1 MGAVEACD
9 WDRVREPAPSAASR
23 GGLACVL
30 AGVVAASAAVA
41 AAGEAS
47 RPGALFARAVD
58 VPISSVLRVSEIE
71 VDRAVVGVFG
81 RYERDGTAVAAIV
94 GERGD
99 QVARLGRAD
108 DAWFAGIVDLHA
120 DGRLTSRRQTPRRL
134 RSAGLRRPALV
145 LLTRHEEA
153 VAPDPRMGSLG
164 SRGAGIRR
172 EEHLFL
178 IKLHGTMRVLL
189 NLETKHRS
197 EDGYGGHDVGNLALR
212 QRDGKTFLE
221 GVRQD
226 RLPASRARCL
236 EPEPYPVRFELTGY
250 GFRELSVAPQQPPCG

>member
-1 MGAVEACD
+1 MGAVEGGD
-9 WDRVREPAPSAASR
+9 SVRVGDPAPSAASR

-47 RPGALFARAVD
+47 RPEALFARAVD
-58 VPISSVLRVSEIE
+58 VPISSVLKVSEIE
-71 VDRAVVGVFG
+71 VDRAVVGVLG
-81 RYERDGTAVAAIV
+81 RYERDGSAVAAIV
-94 GERGD
+94 GGSGD

-108 DAWFAGIVDLHA
+108 DAWFAGIVDLQA

-145 LLTRHEEA
+145 FFTRAEEA
-153 VAPDPRMGSLG
+153 IARDPRMGSVG

-172 EEHLFL
+172 ETHIFL
-178 IKLHGTMRVLL
+178 VELDGSMRVLL
-189 NLETKHRS
+189 DLETAHRS
-197 EDGYGGHDVGNLALR
+197 EDGFGGHDVGGLALR
-212 QRDGKTFLE
+212 QWDGKTYLE

-236 EPEPYPVRFELTGY
+236 EPEPYPVRFELTRY
-250 GFRELSVAPQQPPCG
+250 GFRKLSEAPQPPPCG